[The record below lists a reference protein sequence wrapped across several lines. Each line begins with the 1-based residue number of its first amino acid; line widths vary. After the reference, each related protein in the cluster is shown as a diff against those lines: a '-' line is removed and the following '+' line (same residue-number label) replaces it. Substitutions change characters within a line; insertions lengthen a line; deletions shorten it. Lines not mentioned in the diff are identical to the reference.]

1 MKYAR
6 NMIIEM
12 NPQYS
17 RFMIKSDIPYRIRDI
32 SAINIKTSFIGIFKS
47 HEYYYVYV
55 QIANKK
61 RIYQNTLVKKLNIT
75 HDKVFNFKYINPG
88 LKLIEKEGEIINSGP
103 IPGVIKP
110 KKKKEIIR
118 GINKIEDISHIKY
131 EEIISIIKSEIIKKT
146 AEIKNETLNCSC
158 FETPCQNC
166 RLPKCEKCYFV
177 TMKEIHSNRKCEE
190 IKDIFYKHFDNVE
203 ECFQYIAV
211 KSYCENQGDEF
222 YRKFEK
228 ILYENKMN
236 INVYGVDKKGGYT
249 FFDGENYTYNRR
261 SLYYGHVLIKRIK
274 MLKNILS
281 NTFEFWESTDE
292 KFKLHGELIKYF
304 FMRMMEILLS
314 LNESETPSEVYQ
326 RKIVSIFK
334 ARRSNSKIRS
344 SLVENSISNSR

>member
-1 MKYAR
+1 
-6 NMIIEM
+6 MIIEM

-17 RFMIKSDIPYRIRDI
+17 RFMIKSDIPYRICDI

-47 HEYYYVYV
+47 HESYYVYV
-55 QIANKK
+55 QISNRK
-61 RIYQNTLVKKLNIT
+61 RIYQNTLMKKLNIT
-75 HDKVFNFKYINPG
+75 HDKIFNFKYIKPG

-103 IPGVIKP
+103 IPREII
-110 KKKKEIIR
+110 KKKNKRKEIIHD
-118 GINKIEDISHIKY
+118 INIIGKEDISHIKY
-131 EEIISIIKSEIIKKT
+131 EDIISIIKSEIKKKT
-146 AEIKNETLNCSC
+146 KEIKNETLKCSC

-177 TMKEIHSNRKCEE
+177 TMKENHSNSKCEE

-228 ILYENKMN
+228 ILYDNKMN
-236 INVYGVDKKGGYT
+236 INVYGVNKKGGYY
-249 FFDGENYTYNRR
+249 FFDYCKNYTYNRR
-261 SLYYGHVLIKRIK
+261 SLYYGHVLIKRIE

-292 KFKLHGELIKYF
+292 KFKLHGELIKCF

-326 RKIVSIFK
+326 RKIVSILK